1 MDRCPSCRQA
11 VQLFED
17 GLCFHCSPIFQAS
30 SRQRSTTNTSSETK
44 PRPVMTRPAGP
55 AALPQPT
62 PPGEPSSAVAEG
74 LRKLAALV
82 AVSAALT
89 AGFVFIGRNA
99 NSSEGSSPRTQSS
112 SYGASGDLGST
123 YEATPSYS
131 ATTAPSTTLSGFS
144 DSEVRAQAAESAFIV
159 SIDREGVPYRSRAT
173 AIELGK
179 VACES
184 VTIARGN
191 GLDKTTAKLGL
202 AEQYAQVGTLTY
214 RQAVAVVSAAA
225 ATFCPEHKGY

>member
-1 MDRCPSCRQA
+1 M
-11 VQLFED
+11 
-17 GLCFHCSPIFQAS
+17 
-30 SRQRSTTNTSSETK
+30 
-44 PRPVMTRPAGP
+44 
-55 AALPQPT
+55 
-62 PPGEPSSAVAEG
+62 
-74 LRKLAALV
+74 
-82 AVSAALT
+82 
-89 AGFVFIGRNA
+89 
-99 NSSEGSSPRTQSS
+99 
-112 SYGASGDLGST
+112 
-123 YEATPSYS
+123 
-131 ATTAPSTTLSGFS
+131 
-144 DSEVRAQAAESAFIV
+144 